1 MIKHYAGMKA
11 EKSVTGEPLP
21 KGGYVVKIE
30 GARVEEYSWGSVLVV
45 AIDVAEG
52 EYAGFFRRQFD
63 ANLNEDKKW
72 KGTFR
77 LTIPDENSQYFASN
91 KRVFNNF
98 IYSLET
104 SNNGYHFDWDETKL
118 KGKFFGALYREKEFE
133 SNSGD
138 IITTTEC
145 GGSTDIASIRSGD
158 FRLPK
163 DKLLE
168 RKPADYNAFANVPTD
183 DDLPF

>member
-1 MIKHYAGMKA
+1 MRNTAGA
-11 EKSVTGEPLP
+11 AFLLWR
-21 KGGYVVKIE
+21 Y
-30 GARVEEYSWGSVLVV
+30 
-45 AIDVAEG
+45 
-52 EYAGFFRRQFD
+52 
-63 ANLNEDKKW
+63 LNEDKKW

-158 FRLPK
+158 FRLPAGK
-163 DKLLE
+163 RGNTE
-168 RKPADYNAFANVPTD
+168 REGFPRLHPGAIR
-183 DDLPF
+183 